1 VKESFLQSSSHFP
14 LRSYRADFLANKR
27 TAFLLALPNQ
37 FNRLTMSAV
46 VAGADTCP
54 DYAPVL

>member
-1 VKESFLQSSSHFP
+1 VQI
-14 LRSYRADFLANKR
+14 FLANKHK
-27 TAFLLALPNQ
+27 AFLLALPNQ